1 MGTSIDKVGKDPSRA
16 IYSELGTDSWCALK
30 SCDKRFAPKT
40 HNQKYCSP
48 ACQQEVGKQAYKAG
62 KKKTGGMHCGKV
74 KNSPP
79 MRRVLALLRKKRQT
93 TLEIQI
99 KARVCNPA
107 TWISAL
113 RHNGFDI
120 TCEYMGRDEKSGAR
134 VYRYQLIKEKK

>member
-1 MGTSIDKVGKDPSRA
+1 MGTSIDKAGNDPSRA
-16 IYSELGTDSWCALK
+16 IYSDSWCKLK

-40 HNQKYCSP
+40 HNQRYCSP

-79 MRRVLALLRKKRQT
+79 MRRVLALLKKKRQT

-107 TWISAL
+107 TWVSAL

-120 TCEYMGRDEKSGAR
+120 PKAEYMGKDKKSGAR
-134 VYRYQLIKEKK
+134 VYRYQLIKGSKK